1 MASIVISKKQYLE
14 CLNLYQGSFNPV
26 KEFMNQEEINSV
38 AKKMILPNKKIF
50 PLPIFFDVSKKN
62 IKNFESKDTV
72 SLIFNKKEVGF
83 LKPKDIFICNKKEVA
98 KKVYGF
104 AENNHLG
111 VKKFYD
117 TGEFFVSGKVKI
129 FKKKEI
135 DFLNLD
141 HTPNKIKKIIKQ
153 NKWKTTI
160 GFQTRNIPHL
170 GHEFIHRRMLDKY
183 DGLIIN
189 PLVGERKKNDFTIRA
204 IVKSYK
210 TLINKFYP
218 KKRIL
223 FFLLTTNMR
232 FAGPREAIFHAI
244 VRKNFG
250 CTHFLIGRDHA
261 GVDNFYGDYDAHKL
275 AKKIDKKININ
286 IVKFKGPFFCKKC
299 KMVTNEDNCSHF
311 RDKKSVIEISG
322 TKIRKSLK
330 NKNFD
335 NCRFLRKEVLN
346 SIKKLKLF
354 I

>member
-14 CLNLYQGSFNPV
+14 CLHLYQGSFNPV
-26 KEFMNQEEINSV
+26 KEFMNQEEINTV
-38 AKKMILPNKKIF
+38 AEKMVLPNKKVF
-50 PLPIFFDVSKKN
+50 PLPIFFDVSRKN
-62 IKNFESKDTV
+62 IKNFENQDSV
-72 SLIFNKKEVGF
+72 SLIFNRKEIGY
-83 LKPKDIFICNKKEVA
+83 LKPSDIYICDKKKIA
-98 KKVYGF
+98 KSVYGF
-104 AENNHLG
+104 NGKNHLG
-111 VKKFYD
+111 VKKFYE
-117 TGEFFVSGKVKI
+117 TEEFFVSGEVKV

-135 DFLNLD
+135 NFLNLD
-141 HTPNKIKKIIKQ
+141 YSPSKIKKIIEQK
-153 NKWKTTI
+153 KWKTI
-160 GFQTRNIPHL
+160 VGFQTRNIPHL
-170 GHEFIHRRMLDKY
+170 GHEFIQKKLLEKY

-189 PLVGERKKNDFTIRA
+189 PLVGERKKNDFTAKA

-299 KMVTNEDNCSHF
+299 KIVTNEDNCPHF
-311 RDKKSVIEISG
+311 DDKKSIIEISG

>member
-1 MASIVISKKQYLE
+1 VFFGITLIVFAIIGGLRVSNQDLLTRELKSI
-14 CLNLYQGSFNPV
+14 
-26 KEFMNQEEINSV
+26 KEESI
-38 AKKMILPNKKIF
+38 IL
-50 PLPIFFDVSKKN
+50 KN
-62 IKNFESKDTV
+62 IISDLNYSGILDSTQ
-72 SLIFNKKEVGF
+72 SYDQF
-83 LKPKDIFICNKKEVA
+83 LTDFFSSQNLGYPDLAPVEGYITR
-98 KKVYGF
+98 GLQL
-104 AENNHLG
+104 ENNHLG

-189 PLVGERKKNDFTIRA
+189 PLVGERKKNDFTIKA

-299 KMVTNEDNCSHF
+299 KIVTNEDNCLHF
-311 RDKKSVIEISG
+311 RDKKSVIQISG